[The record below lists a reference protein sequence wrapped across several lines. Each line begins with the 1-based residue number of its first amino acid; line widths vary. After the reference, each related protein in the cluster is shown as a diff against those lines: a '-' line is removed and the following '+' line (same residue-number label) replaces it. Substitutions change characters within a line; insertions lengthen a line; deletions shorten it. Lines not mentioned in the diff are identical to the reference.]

1 MLEDSPKLDAAELDD
16 ISYNHTGTAKRGR
29 DPDFRLRR
37 NGREVALHEW
47 ASEILDKVHAVSQV
61 IDRHDDNYSAA
72 IASLRRLVDEP
83 EATLSSRIVREL
95 EDTGS
100 SFFEFARG
108 MAKCH
113 RDYFASIAP
122 LSDAKADTFATE
134 ATDSLQRQEA
144 IEAADAISLDE
155 YLDQYFRPC

>member
-1 MLEDSPKLDAAELDD
+1 M
-16 ISYNHTGTAKRGR
+16 
-29 DPDFRLRR
+29 
-37 NGREVALHEW
+37 
-47 ASEILDKVHAVSQV
+47 
-61 IDRHDDNYSAA
+61 
-72 IASLRRLVDEP
+72 
-83 EATLSSRIVREL
+83 SSRIVREL

>member
-1 MLEDSPKLDAAELDD
+1 
-16 ISYNHTGTAKRGR
+16 
-29 DPDFRLRR
+29 
-37 NGREVALHEW
+37 
-47 ASEILDKVHAVSQV
+47 VSQV

-72 IASLRRLVDEP
+72 IDSLRRLVGEP
-83 EATLSSRIVREL
+83 DATPSSRIVREL
-95 EDTGS
+95 EETGS
-100 SFFEFARG
+100 SFFELARG

-122 LSDAKADTFATE
+122 LDEEKAEMFAKE

>member
-1 MLEDSPKLDAAELDD
+1 M
-16 ISYNHTGTAKRGR
+16 
-29 DPDFRLRR
+29 
-37 NGREVALHEW
+37 
-47 ASEILDKVHAVSQV
+47 

-72 IASLRRLVDEP
+72 IASLRRLVDKP
-83 EATLSSRIVREL
+83 EATLSSRIIREL
-95 EDTGS
+95 EDTGT

-113 RDYFASIAP
+113 RDYFSSIAP
-122 LSDAKADTFATE
+122 LGDAKADAFATE

-155 YLDQYFRPC
+155 YLEQYFRRC